1 MRILNG
7 KYATAHIM
15 TDNIE
20 PEAVNQIQE
29 LTNSIVSEGQKIA
42 IMPDVHAGKGSTIGT
57 VMTVGERVVPAHIGL
72 DIGCGVYAYRIGPKG
87 MNIDFEILQRV
98 IEVLI
103 PSGNNVREEAG
114 SKLIGIADELIPQ
127 FRAPIAANRDYFA
140 RSLGTLGGGNHFI
153 SVEEGSTGTY
163 LLIHSGSRNLGV
175 QVAKHYQNLAM
186 RKQGKKTLG
195 AIIDKMKAEG
205 RHREIEAFIK
215 NMPDPEPRT
224 MAYLTGQDLEDYL
237 HDMKLAQRY
246 AHENREIMA
255 HILIV
260 MMRWSTSDI
269 FNIYSVHNYIDTETR
284 ILRKGA
290 VAAYKGKPFL
300 VPLNMKDGTLICLPA
315 EDRPDWLFSAPHG
328 AGRAMSRRRAKDTL
342 NMEEFQNSMQG
353 IWTASVAEEILD
365 EAPGAY
371 KPADEIKEILN
382 DVYPVI
388 DHLVPIF
395 NFKAKE

>member
-1 MRILNG
+1 MRIIQG
-7 KYATAHIM
+7 KYSAAHVM

-29 LTNSIVSEGQKIA
+29 LTNSIVSEGQQIA
-42 IMPDVHAGKGSTIGT
+42 VMPDVHAGAGCTIGT
-57 VMTVGERVVPAHIGL
+57 VMTIGDRVVPNHVGVDLA
-72 DIGCGVYAYRIGPKG
+72 CGVYAYRIGPKG
-87 MNIDFEILQRV
+87 MSIDFKALQRN

-103 PSGNNVREEAG
+103 PSGSNVRDEAG
-114 SKLIGIADELIPQ
+114 SKLIGITDELIPQ
-127 FRAPIAANRDYFA
+127 FRAPIAANRDYFT

-175 QVAKHYQNLAM
+175 QVAKHYQKLAM
-186 RKQGKKTLG
+186 RNQGKETLG
-195 AIIDKMKAEG
+195 AIINKMKAEG
-205 RHREIEAFIK
+205 RHSEIEAFIK
-215 NMPDPEPRT
+215 NMPDPEPKT

-260 MMRWSTSDI
+260 LMRWSTSEI
-269 FNIYSVHNYIDTETR
+269 FNIYSVHNYIDTEAR

-328 AGRAMSRRRAKDTL
+328 AGRAMSRRKAKDTL

-353 IWTASVAEEILD
+353 IWTASVTEETLD

-371 KPADEIKEILN
+371 KPAEEIKEILR
-382 DVYPVI
+382 DVYPVV
-388 DHLVPIF
+388 DHLIPIF